1 MDHADHMRE
10 SVDIAVAAIRGAD
23 PAHFGDPTPCSD
35 WTVGQA
41 VNHLAF
47 GLVMAEYGARKEAW
61 PPDWTEDERCPYLR
75 GVPEAE
81 WADRAAEAGRRGGP
95 RLAGPGGV
103 GRRCAVRRRVDA
115 RRRDRVDDDRRSSC
129 CTGGTSR
136 GRPARSSPCPS
147 RSRRPCSPAW
157 RPSRAWAATA
167 GGSAPEVPVP
177 ERRPHAGPRARP
189 VRPRP
194 GPGARSTHRTGPAG
208 RALLGERAHAL
219 LALLAREEPG
229 GQGEHLGELVGQ
241 SRPGAR
247 RAASPSSP
255 RAPRARRA
263 AACRRSAP
271 PRRRAPRRA
280 PPR

>member
-81 WADRAAEAGRRGGP
+81 WADRAAEAGAAAARAWQDPAAWEGDAPFGGGSMP
-95 RLAGPGGV
+95 AAAIGSMMTVGVRAARV
-103 GRRCAVRRRVDA
+103 GRGAG
-115 RRRDRVDDDRRSSC
+115 DRP
-129 CTGGTSR
+129 
-136 GRPARSSPCPS
+136 GRSPCPS

-167 GGSAPEVPVP
+167 GGS
-177 ERRPHAGPRARP
+177 
-189 VRPRP
+189 RPR
-194 GPGARSTHRTGPAG
+194 
-208 RALLGERAHAL
+208 
-219 LALLAREEPG
+219 
-229 GQGEHLGELVGQ
+229 
-241 SRPGAR
+241 
-247 RAASPSSP
+247 
-255 RAPRARRA
+255 
-263 AACRRSAP
+263 
-271 PRRRAPRRA
+271 
-280 PPR
+280 